1 MPKNTGDKGIP
12 LFVLTLSNLS
22 MAYQMDAIFLNQDE
36 VAPELVKGPPSRKGR
51 QGFRSLMK

>member
-1 MPKNTGDKGIP
+1 MY
-12 LFVLTLSNLS
+12 VSNVS
-22 MAYQMDAIFLNQDE
+22 MAYQMNAIFLNQDE